1 MNLGTSGRNKNT
13 ITRKKENY
21 KKAEVFGG
29 GLEMGPAAAFKAL
42 PMNPG

>member
-1 MNLGTSGRNKNT
+1 LEHQGEIKST